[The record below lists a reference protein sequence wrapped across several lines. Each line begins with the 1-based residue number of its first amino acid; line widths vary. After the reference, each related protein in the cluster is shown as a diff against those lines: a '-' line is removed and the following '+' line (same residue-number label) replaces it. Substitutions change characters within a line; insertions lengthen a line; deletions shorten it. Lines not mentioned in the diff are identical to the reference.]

1 MKNVKKYLTELV
13 AVSLLTMMYR
23 DYLPAWVGEWSD
35 FESFYAFGFFMIA
48 FLAYLFIQHKD
59 YLLNIPKSKS
69 LLGIPLLLAG
79 SFLYI
84 AGIKGSMEFL
94 VSSSLPL
101 FLGGI
106 ILTLYGRKTFLYIL
120 LPLVLFA
127 LTLPIFP
134 LHRITMPLQMVSAD
148 LASGLLRF
156 LGISSFNEGSIIFV
170 ERFRLSVTPGCSG
183 LKSLY
188 SVFFISIIYSYF
200 INAKIIKKLGFVLI
214 SLPLALLLNAFRIVT
229 VGFYALYN
237 GYNGIDKFHDDMGLV
252 FYVIAIGLIFT
263 ISKFVEE
270 KVEEVNEI

>member
-1 MKNVKKYLTELV
+1 MDNVKKYLTELV
-13 AVSLLTMMYR
+13 AISLLAAMYR
-23 DYLPAWVGEWSD
+23 DYLPVWVGEWSNFD
-35 FESFYAFGFFMIA
+35 SFYAFGFFMIG
-48 FLAYLFIQHKD
+48 FLAYLFVQHKD
-59 YLLNIPKSKS
+59 YLFNIPKSNS

-101 FLGGI
+101 FLGGM

-134 LHRITMPLQMVSAD
+134 LHRITMPLQMISAD
-148 LASGLLRF
+148 FASSVLRF
-156 LGISSFNEGSIIFV
+156 LGISSFSEGSVLFV

-200 INAKIIKKLGFVLI
+200 INAKTVKKLGFILI
-214 SLPLALLLNAFRIVT
+214 SLPLALFLNVLRIIT

-237 GYNGIDKFHDDMGLV
+237 GYDGIDKFHDNMGLAV
-252 FYVIAIGLIFT
+252 YVIAIGLIFA
-263 ISKFVEE
+263 ISKLVEE